1 MLCFAYGTHRFHTA
15 RKEGAYLVMAGQG
28 THDDLAARPAVA
40 VVVTVAKKEGDEPT
54 RVALEDLRIKS
65 KF

>member
-1 MLCFAYGTHRFHTA
+1 ML
-15 RKEGAYLVMAGQG
+15 VAGQG
-28 THDDLAARPAVA
+28 THDDQGAHPAVA